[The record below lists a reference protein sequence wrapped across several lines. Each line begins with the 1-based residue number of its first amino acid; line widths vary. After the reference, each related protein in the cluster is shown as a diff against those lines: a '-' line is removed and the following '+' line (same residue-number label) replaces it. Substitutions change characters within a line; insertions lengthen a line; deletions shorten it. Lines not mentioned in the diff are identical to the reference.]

1 MDELGNFLQDQA
13 SQGYDFGDL
22 SGLGALSQAGQTPD
36 KAPASDLTANLN
48 SGPLE
53 SLYQQPGTSSSP
65 GDGGGAGGV
74 GGGGQD
80 TSGAAATTTP
90 AAAQHQNS
98 LLKALGM
105 KATADGSGTDFADP
119 KSLSVLLKGLGI
131 GGSFLQQVL
140 SKGQTKSAQTG
151 AQLQAQR
158 APNPYNSWNPAQ
170 AAVANRLFTQ
180 GLVAP
185 QNRARQYA
193 GDMQSPI
200 VAGRGYAEGGEVLGE
215 DGGSEQGPLGLVAGS
230 GMGQADD
237 VPVNLS
243 GGEYVFDADTVAA
256 LGDGNNSAGA
266 KKLDELREA
275 IRKQKRSAPADQ
287 IPPPA
292 KDPMQYMK
300 D

>member
-1 MDELGNFLQDQA
+1 MDELGDFLQGQA

-22 SGLGALSQAGQTPD
+22 SGLGALTQASQTQD
-36 KAPASDLTANLN
+36 RAPASDLTANLN

-53 SLYQQPGTSSSP
+53 SLYQQPGMSSSP

-74 GGGGQD
+74 GGGGQEA
-80 TSGAAATTTP
+80 SPAAATQSAP
-90 AAAQHQNS
+90 AEKQNS
-98 LLKALGM
+98 LLKALGVM
-105 KATADGSGTDFADP
+105 ATADGTASDFGDP
-119 KSLSVLLKGLGI
+119 KSLMVLLKGLGI

-151 AQLQAQR
+151 AQLQAQL
-158 APNPYNSWNPAQ
+158 APNPYNAWNPAQ

-275 IRKQKRSAPADQ
+275 IRRQKRAAAPDQ